1 MKSKRDYTRE
11 FLSLTVQDDIPDST
25 IDEYISLWWMNRR
38 DKSKGG
44 LRLTRP
50 CIKYLIKHGY
60 ELYTLKFDKLV
71 LLTSRETLT
80 LDNMLPCP
88 YYLTDREIVV
98 TSMKVKAE
106 IVLYGGELKEYIAKR
121 YKKRTR

>member
-1 MKSKRDYTRE
+1 MKSKREYTRE
-11 FLSLTVQDDIPDST
+11 FLSLTVQDDIPDSI
-25 IDEYISLWWMNRR
+25 IDEYLGLWWMNRR
-38 DKSKGG
+38 NKSKGG

-50 CIKYLIKHGY
+50 CLQYLIKHSY

-71 LLTSRETLT
+71 ILNSRETLT

-88 YYLTDREIVV
+88 YYLTDKVIVV

-106 IVLYGGELKEYIAKR
+106 IVLYGGDLKEYIAKR